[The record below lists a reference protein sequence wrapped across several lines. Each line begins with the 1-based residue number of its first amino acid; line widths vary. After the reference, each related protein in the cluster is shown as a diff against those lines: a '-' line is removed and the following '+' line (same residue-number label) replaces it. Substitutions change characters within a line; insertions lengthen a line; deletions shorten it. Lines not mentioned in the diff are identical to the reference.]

1 MDSVGEKN
9 NCGGVLQL
17 GDLTTPYLLKA
28 PDVDGDGNYEPLLS
42 CDWLVL
48 APESHQIRVTFD
60 RMDIH
65 SCSTGNSLCDCDYLE
80 VNIHF

>member
-1 MDSVGEKN
+1 MDSVGEKK
-9 NCGGVLQL
+9 NCGGLLQL
-17 GDLTTPYLLKA
+17 GNLTTPYMLKA

-60 RMDIH
+60 RLDIH
-65 SCSTGNSLCDCDYLE
+65 NCSTGDLCDCDYLE